1 MSKSIPSLASKTHL
15 SVIAILTVLALLAL
29 PVCAP
34 LCAAK
39 ACSSNTSSE
48 HCHAMASMA
57 ADSGEHLI
65 APTKSCG
72 PSDFSA
78 ILVKTNEQAMDSQ
91 GARSAFSAKIPGL
104 QAAGSQP
111 VPFSNSL
118 LGPAHQ
124 IPLASAN
131 SLQLTSVLRI

>member
-15 SVIAILTVLALLAL
+15 SVIAVVTVLALLAV

-39 ACSSNTSSE
+39 ACSSNTSNE

-72 PSDFSA
+72 SSDLSA
-78 ILVKTNEQAMDSQ
+78 ILVKANEQAMDSQ
-91 GARSAFSAKIPGL
+91 GTRNAFSAQIPGM

-111 VPFSNSL
+111 VSFSNSL
-118 LGPAHQ
+118 LRRAHQ
-124 IPLASAN
+124 VPLALAN